1 MVVFANKEGK
11 VRLTQDEKKRLGE
24 ELNFLYSV
32 GARQLRVSSLGEDKN
47 VALAVKNS
55 QGDVIAYLIGESATL
70 LRYMYQGYST
80 RRISTI
86 DVDILS
92 VINEHLK

>member
-11 VRLTQDEKKRLGE
+11 VRLTQDEKKRLAE

-32 GARQLRVSSLGEDKN
+32 GAKWLRISSLGEDKN
-47 VALAVKNS
+47 VALVVKNN
-55 QGDVIAYLIGESATL
+55 QGDIIAYLIGESATL